1 MSSHQVASTPEKEV
15 AVRWGDGVT
24 STSPKSPQS
33 APKTRN
39 YRAYSMNHLTTS
51 FENLFKISTPKVRE
65 ILSRSNSFEELNE
78 LLRSSGAADD
88 LDELGD
94 RSRLWSMMS
103 DFLETDVATI
113 QRKLSDHVEYTLAR
127 DRSSFD
133 EFACYQATALSIRD
147 RLIEFWNDT
156 NFRFAE
162 ENPKRVY
169 YLSIEYLMGR
179 SLNNALLNLNIK
191 DNYARALKGFGYLL
205 EDLFD
210 QESDAGLGNGGL
222 GRLAACYLDS
232 LATQNYAAWGYG
244 IRYTYGMFRQEI
256 FLGWQ
261 AEVPDRWLAFG
272 NPWEITRVDVKLP
285 VRFGGEVSSFIVDGV
300 PEYSWEG
307 GETVLALAHDT
318 PVPGFN
324 TPNTINL
331 RLWSS
336 EPSNEFDLQS
346 FNEGNYSEAVAR
358 RQSAENISSVLYPS
372 DSKSEGKELRLKQ
385 QYFFVSAT
393 LQDVIRRFKKRNS
406 DFNTFP
412 DKVAIQLNDTHP
424 TISIAELIRLLV
436 DVEKLDWETACS
448 ITKRTFAYTNHT
460 VLPEALE
467 RWAVPLFQ
475 KLLPR
480 HLQIIFDINARFLKE
495 VAVRFPGDEAVL
507 SRLSIIEESHP
518 KQIRMANLAIVMS
531 HSVNGVAAIHS
542 DILQKSLFK
551 EFNEMYPGKFLNITN
566 GITQR
571 RWLLGCNPR
580 LTELIAN
587 TLGTDGFLTNLDILE
602 QLRAHANNRKLQEQ
616 WLDVK
621 LANKKV
627 LAEYLQKHLS
637 ITVDPHSFFDIQ
649 VKRIHEYKRQ
659 LLNILR
665 VIYLWQDLRAKSLA
679 KQLDDVL
686 PRVVIFAGKAAPSYH
701 RAKLIIKLI
710 NSVAERVNNDRSI
723 NGLLKVVFIPNY
735 SVSLAEIIV
744 PASDISQH
752 ISTAGM
758 EASGTSNMKFAL
770 NGGLIIG
777 TLDGAN
783 IEIRDAIGHENMFI
797 FGLTADQV
805 GPTRVANAKKHA
817 VQDPR
822 LVGVIEAIRDGE
834 FGDPSTFNEIVDSLV
849 PDRDY
854 FLLGDDFSSYVY
866 AHNQVDRKFR
876 NRHEWAKMSIMSTAG
891 MGMFSSD
898 RAIREY
904 AEKIWDAKPFQW
916 EINPLAKPSKYSG
929 VAAAVDS

>member
-1 MSSHQVASTPEKEV
+1 MATTEAP
-15 AVRWGDGVT
+15 
-24 STSPKSPQS
+24 TSPKGGASLGTPS
-33 APKTRN
+33 KRN
-39 YRAYSMNHLTTS
+39 YRAYSMNHLTKS
-51 FENLFKISTPKVRE
+51 FEHLFANSSPRVKE
-65 ILSRSNSFEELNE
+65 ILSRSSSFEELND
-78 LLRSSGAADD
+78 LLRESGADHD
-88 LDELGD
+88 LEELGD
-94 RSRLWSMMS
+94 KSRLWSLMTN
-103 DFLETDVATI
+103 FLPTDVETI

-127 DRSSFD
+127 DRSNFD

-156 NFRFAE
+156 NFRFYE

-179 SLNNALLNLNIK
+179 SLNNALLNLNLK
-191 DNYARALKGFGYLL
+191 SNYARALKGFGYIL

-272 NPWEITRVDVKLP
+272 NPWEITRVDVKFP
-285 VRFGGEVSSFIVDGV
+285 VRFYGEVSSFNSENGV
-300 PEYSWEG
+300 EYCWEG

-318 PVPGFN
+318 PIPGFN

-346 FNEGNYSEAVAR
+346 FNEGNYAEAVAR
-358 RQSAENISSVLYPS
+358 RQSAENISSVLYPA
-372 DSKSEGKELRLKQ
+372 DAKQEGKELRLKQ
-385 QYFFVSAT
+385 QFFFVSAT
-393 LQDVIRRFKKRNS
+393 LQDIIRRFKKRNS
-406 DFNTFP
+406 DFKTFP

-424 TISIAELIRLLV
+424 TIAIAELLRLLI
-436 DVEKLDWETACS
+436 DVEKIDWDMAS
-448 ITKRTFAYTNHT
+448 DIAQRTFAYTNHT

-467 RWAVPLFQ
+467 KWAVPLLQ

-480 HLQIIFDINARFLKE
+480 HLQIIYDINARFLGE
-495 VAVRFPGDEAVL
+495 VAKKYPGDDIKIH
-507 SRLSIIEESHP
+507 RMSIIEESHP
-518 KQIRMANLAIVMS
+518 KQVRMANLAIVMS
-531 HSVNGVAAIHS
+531 HAVNGVAAIHS
-542 DILQKSLFK
+542 DILKASLFK
-551 EFNEMYPGKFLNITN
+551 DFSEMYPGKFLNITN

-571 RWLLGCNPR
+571 RWLLACNPR
-580 LTELIAN
+580 LCELVAN
-587 TLGTDGFLTNLDILE
+587 SLETDTFLTNLDVLE
-602 QLRAHANNRKLQEQ
+602 GLRAHANNRKLQEA

-621 LANKKV
+621 HENKKA
-627 LAEYLQKHLS
+627 LADYLAKNLN
-637 ITVDPHSFFDIQ
+637 IIVDPHALFDIQ

-665 VIYLWQDLRAKSLA
+665 VIYLWLDLRSKSLA

-686 PRVVIFAGKAAPSYH
+686 PRVVIFAGKAAPSYQ

-723 NGLLKVVFIPNY
+723 NNLLKVVFIPNY

-805 GPTRVANAKKHA
+805 GPTRVANAKKHSI
-817 VQDPR
+817 QDPR
-822 LVGVIEAIRDGE
+822 LLSVIEAIRDGE
-834 FGDPSTFNEIVDSLV
+834 FGDPSTFHEIVDSLV

-854 FLLGDDFSSYVY
+854 FLLGDDFSSYLY
-866 AHNQVDRKFR
+866 AHTQVDRKYR
-876 NRHEWAKMSIMSTAG
+876 NRLEWAKMSIMSTAG

-904 AEKIWDAKPFQW
+904 AENIWQVKPMEWKPLEVKEAHAQGLLQSQW
-916 EINPLAKPSKYSG
+916 
-929 VAAAVDS
+929 